1 MKRRN
6 CLIDKKAAFYLK
18 NSFSIHLIILFYS
31 TIVIGQTANKFKT
44 DNKKIIVFTTAL
56 KTDLRLSP
64 TGTLQFTDFTPL
76 VEKEVNVFVD
86 PSKTFQ
92 SLIGIGGALTDAAAE
107 VFATLPKIKQDEL
120 IEAYYST
127 DKGIG
132 YTLARTNIA
141 SCDFSSSSYNYVS
154 EKDSLLK
161 SFSVAHDE
169 QFRIP
174 LIKKVI
180 AATGNKLTLFASPW
194 SPPSWMKDNNSVLNG
209 GKLLPQFRQAWANYF
224 VKFIKAYEAKGIPV
238 WGITAQNEPMGPQRW
253 ESCIFTPED
262 ERDFIKYYLGPTL
275 QKNGIASK
283 KLMAWDQNRD
293 FIFQQAS
300 VILNDKEAAK
310 YVWGIGY
317 HWYEQYAYQGS
328 NMQFEN
334 VKRVKEAFPDKNL
347 LFTEGCVLN
356 FTKEK
361 LYDWA
366 NGEIYGRSMI
376 NDFNCGTVGW
386 TDWNILLDERGGP
399 NHVNNFLFSPVHA
412 DTKTGELTYTNSFYY
427 IGHFSKFIRPGA
439 KRVAVSCS
447 RENILAT
454 AFLNTDG
461 SLAVVVMNDSDKPMP
476 FNLTIGNKTAKGN
489 ALAHSINTL
498 IVN

>member
-1 MKRRN
+1 MK
-6 CLIDKKAAFYLK
+6 K
-18 NSFSIHLIILFYS
+18 NNFSIKTIT
-31 TIVIGQTANKFKT
+31 TIVFALTFSNIVFCQKT
-44 DNKKIIVFTTAL
+44 NNFNLEGKSVSVFTTAD
-56 KTDLRLSP
+56 KTDFRISAMGKIP
-64 TGTLQFTDFTPL
+64 FANFTPL
-76 VEKEVNVFVD
+76 VEKEISVFVD
-86 PSKTFQ
+86 PSKNYQTM
-92 SLIGIGGALTDAAAE
+92 LGIGGALTDAAAE
-107 VFATLPKIKQDEL
+107 VFAKLPKPKQDEL
-120 IEAYYST
+120 IQAYYNT
-127 DKGIG
+127 ENGIG

-141 SCDFSSSSYNYVS
+141 SCDFSSSSYNYVT

-161 SFSVAHDE
+161 SFSVAHDLE
-169 QFRIP
+169 FRIP
-174 LIKKVI
+174 LIKKAI

-194 SPPSWMKDNNSVLNG
+194 SPPSWMKDNNNVLNG
-209 GKLLPQFRQAWANYF
+209 GKLLPQYRQSWANYF
-224 VKFIKAYEAKGIPV
+224 VKFIKTYEALGVPI

-262 ERDFIKYYLGPTL
+262 ERDFIRDYLGPTL
-275 QKNGIASK
+275 HKNGLANK

-293 FIFQQAS
+293 FIYQQAS
-300 VILNDKEAAK
+300 VILNDKKAAK

-317 HWYEQYAYQGS
+317 HWYEKYAYQGS
-328 NMQFEN
+328 NMQFDN
-334 VKRVKEAFPDKNL
+334 VKKVKEAFPDKNL

-356 FTKEK
+356 YKKDK
-361 LYDWA
+361 LNDWA
-366 NGEIYGRSMI
+366 NGEVYGQSMI

-399 NHVNNFLFSPVHA
+399 NHVNNFLFAPVHA

-461 SLAVVVMNDSDKPMP
+461 KLVVVVMNSTGNEMP
-476 FNLTIGNKTAKGN
+476 FNLTIGNKTAKAN
-489 ALAHSINTL
+489 CLAHSINTL

>member
-1 MKRRN
+1 MKWRN
-6 CLIDKKAAFYLK
+6 CMSKLNFTVCLLFMFSAVVYCQKAKPFVLNGK
-18 NSFSIHLIILFYS
+18 SVTVFS
-31 TIVIGQTANKFKT
+31 TADKT
-44 DNKKIIVFTTAL
+44 DW
-56 KTDLRLSP
+56 RLSP
-64 TGTLQFTDFTPL
+64 TGTLHFTSFTPL
-76 VEKEVNVFVD
+76 VEKEISVFVD

-92 SLIGIGGALTDAAAE
+92 SLVGIGGALTDASAE
-107 VFATLPKIKQDEL
+107 VFAKLPKAKQDEL
-120 IEAYYST
+120 IAAYY
-127 DKGIG
+127 DNKKGIG

-141 SCDFSSSSYNYVS
+141 SCDFSSASYNYVT
-154 EKDSLLK
+154 ENDSLLK

-174 LIKKVI
+174 FIKKII
-180 AATGNKLTLFASPW
+180 AATGNNLTLFASPW
-194 SPPSWMKDNNSVLNG
+194 SPPSWMKDNKNVLNG

-224 VKFIKAYEAKGIPV
+224 VKFIRAYEAHGIPV

-275 QKNGIASK
+275 HKNGFANK
-283 KLMAWDQNRD
+283 KLMCWDQNRD
-293 FIFQQAS
+293 FIYQQAS

-328 NMQFEN
+328 KMQFEN
-334 VKRVKEAFPDKNL
+334 VKRVKEAFPDKQL

-356 FTKEK
+356 FKKEK
-361 LYDWA
+361 LNDWA

-386 TDWNILLDERGGP
+386 TDWNILLDESGGP

-427 IGHFSKFIRPGA
+427 IGHFSKFIKPGA
-439 KRVAVSCS
+439 KRVATSCS

-454 AFLNTDG
+454 AFLNTDS
-461 SLAVVVMNDSDKPMP
+461 SLAVVVMNDTDKPMP
-476 FNLTIGNKTAKGN
+476 YNLTISNKTAKGN
-489 ALAHSINTL
+489 ALPHSINTL
-498 IVN
+498 IIK